1 MLFFLFSS
9 KLLGVLEDRYTERV
23 FNMRRNNT
31 MEPSLSDLSMFI
43 DEETTFLINPL
54 LQEMLFPNTKK
65 KRRSLYERKR
75 WMLFWQEMRLEL
87 MVYKIKHKKR
97 LNVQYAENRVTL
109 STVQSSWSQPLKKE
123 VKWYLRKITL
133 WMLPKCLEDP

>member
-1 MLFFLFSS
+1 MLFFLFLS

-43 DEETTFLINPL
+43 DEETTLLINPL

-109 STVQSSWSQPLKKE
+109 STVQSS
-123 VKWYLRKITL
+123 
-133 WMLPKCLEDP
+133 